1 MVSFVHHMF
10 HHVGERHSGPWGVR
24 WGLLLTYRNADTAYA
39 SQHESRKFLAGVPQ
53 HWAERELAA
62 GELSAGAQRVLGRT
76 GS

>member
-1 MVSFVHHMF
+1 MRVAALAEAALAPVAY
-10 HHVGERHSGPWGVR
+10 GCG

-62 GELSAGAQRVLGRT
+62 GKLSAGAQRVLGRT